1 MSTGEIDQVSQFVS
15 DNLTKKMYLNNR
27 RYWNEN
33 GQFLHG
39 YHHEDVVALV
49 KRALNTKELVSSPN
63 RASTQLKIGKLRIAQ
78 SRVAP
83 DHVYI
88 GEAEGGE
95 GGDFHKSDLAPVLE
109 KFYSDNF

>member
-63 RASTQLKIGKLRIAQ
+63 SASPKLPDKLLDFMCYLVDNCEGEVVSEERLLVIGSDYIRSRQL
-78 SRVAP
+78 S
-83 DHVYI
+83 
-88 GEAEGGE
+88 GG
-95 GGDFHKSDLAPVLE
+95 
-109 KFYSDNF
+109 